1 MPPARPYAQASA
13 TRSAILAMLMVLS
26 VFSSMPIGSAD
37 PLSGTIDTFANG
49 SISVE
54 VATNTQSPSP
64 VNLTILRNT
73 TIDSSSFHIS
83 YDVEDA
89 SPGSITVDVDSDGQ
103 YEWHLGGNGDGRVGE
118 QTEFDSG
125 ASTTSISANGNQTW
139 LSTGGWRLP
148 TSAMMDSS
156 EITVGFT
163 PDLGA
168 QFSAIGAVTDL
179 ETGDMDG
186 DGLDDAIYLVPDH
199 ISSTNGTPWPHIGWL
214 TLSGSSIVTSWIPT
228 CFDADGLILGDSD
241 NDGRTDIIAV
251 ASDVDTLC
259 PHFSGNSWSQSMNIT
274 MSNKF
279 EDALLADLD
288 GDGQDDLVSLDAD
301 GTLGMR
307 SFSGGAYTSAITAT
321 VPTGSQI
328 PGQDNFIHVGVGS
341 FYGTN
346 QSILVGETD
355 AMTAYNTFWNFSNS
369 NWLATMQNFECTSG
383 PFEIFD
389 WNADGFQD
397 LMGPSNAAACMASWN
412 GTAWST
418 TSSNFVGLSN
428 YSVGDHDGDGTVDV
442 FRAIEGTPDG
452 SDGTQTGSV
461 EMHVFD
467 ADGAVNSTSTSFTPH
482 TSPRDI
488 IFADLDGDGLGEQ
501 IVAAGEASPGLFIG
515 AWHTLEWDLEGD
527 GTNEMAMSGYAS
539 STNPLSQSDQGL
551 LITSISSELLNV
563 GINYDQYDTPW
574 GTMDPVARSMGAGSI
589 TQSALNMSYT
599 ATFVVETNPTNGNL
613 SNVLNGFM
621 LLGTGDIGIPMDVI
635 CTLNGT
641 VTLDS
646 LDISWTEGAS
656 NIQPPPAPTLSLYD
670 FNYSQVSLMWT
681 NTTSPSDFVTY
692 QLFRAQT
699 GSQISINQPLVNTP
713 VNGYQDTDGVT
724 NQEWDYAVR
733 SIHNFGVT
741 STISNIITV
750 NVPDVPPV
758 YDTTPPEPAIVSLA
772 DVPNDSGGVLNL
784 SFTPS
789 SSIDLAYTLL
799 FVQNS
804 AFTDATGL
812 TPYANISSGDPT
824 TSMLISSLTDG
835 EDYWAAAV
843 AVDGDD
849 NAWWNVSATG
859 PVHSTND
866 TVRQSKLTLNVDGD
880 GIYDDGTHSGVYLH
894 AGSPFSV
901 SMQLS
906 SEGYPLSNE
915 SVNLTV
921 TLDGASW
928 STTLITGITGSATK
942 NWGDWTSFVDE
953 WEAHGGTG
961 QVSVS
966 WSGGSLGV
974 GGQSIVGVSN
984 SSDIVTTVD
993 ATLSTNSPSIQ
1004 LNGDGLGMAHA
1015 SATTIA
1021 SAEQA
1026 VIAGL
1031 PLSWQLGNGTQ
1042 VLGDSGMAQ
1051 FDGTGVAT
1059 VAVDYFTGGWLN
1071 MTPITPWWLSLTP
1084 TTLQIDLYPPP
1095 PVGCTDSA
1103 ANNFDEIAQFDDGSC
1118 TYDTPQLVF
1127 VNFTCDAVWE
1137 IFDNSTQAMAELASN
1152 SLHCSLTN
1160 DNNITIF
1167 ANIVFS
1173 YSQSTPLFVDNLPS
1187 SEVNIAPSE
1196 SLVFTVSPSPWSIGP
1211 APPNGTV
1218 RVDIDMS
1225 APDWLGVSDYRILA
1239 YGFVH
1244 VNDTIDDPNN
1254 GGEDP
1259 QGEAGDAEEE
1269 DNLFLLIAI
1278 AGVVLAILGFVGLR
1292 MAMRDE
1298 DDEDDE
1304 TFEDEEWQPKTKK
1317 QIRTQPDMEDMPT
1330 GRSLDE
1336 LTMKG
1341 STVSMT
1347 KHKRVDHRAGQ
1358 RPAPVTEALE
1368 ERSTQTEDWDY
1379 TQDEDYHID
1388 EDGIEWWKDE
1398 VGQWWYKYPEDEDWE
1413 AFNE

>member
-1 MPPARPYAQASA
+1 MTPVRPHAQASA
-13 TRSAILAMLMVLS
+13 TRSAFLAMLMVLS

-37 PLSGTIDTFANG
+37 PLSGTIDTFADG
-49 SISVE
+49 STSVA
-54 VATNTQSPSP
+54 VDTNTQSPSP

-118 QTEFDSG
+118 QTEFDNG

-139 LSTGGWRLP
+139 LGTGGWRLP

-156 EITVGFT
+156 EITVEFT

-168 QFSAIGAVTDL
+168 QFSAIGAVTDIVV
-179 ETGDMDG
+179 GDMDG
-186 DGLDDAIYLVPDH
+186 DGMDDAIYLVPDH
-199 ISSTNGTPWPHIGWL
+199 ISSTNQTAWPHIGWL
-214 TLSGSSIVTSWIPT
+214 KWSGSSIVTSWIPT
-228 CFDADGLILGDSD
+228 CFDADELIIGDSD
-241 NDGRTDIIAV
+241 NDGSTDILAI

-259 PHFSGNSWSQSMNIT
+259 PHFSTNSWSQSMNIT
-274 MSNKF
+274 MNNKF

-288 GDGQDDLVSLDAD
+288 GDGQDDLVSIDAD

-307 SFSGGAYTSAITAT
+307 TFSGGTYTGAITAT
-321 VPTGSQI
+321 VPTGNQI
-328 PGQDNFIHVGVGS
+328 PGLDNFVHVGVGS
-341 FYGTN
+341 FYGNN
-346 QSILVGETD
+346 QSIIVGETD

-369 NWLATMQNFECTSG
+369 NWFATMQDFECTSG

-389 WNADGFQD
+389 WNSDGYQD
-397 LMGPSNAAACMASWN
+397 LMGPSNTAACMASWN
-412 GTAWST
+412 GTSWNTA
-418 TSSNFVGLSN
+418 TSNLVGLSN

-442 FRAIEGTPDG
+442 FRAIEGSPDG

-461 EMHVFD
+461 EMHVFNPN
-467 ADGAVNSTSTSFTPH
+467 GVVNSTSTSFTPH

-488 IFADLDGDGLGEQ
+488 VFADLDGDGLSEQ

-515 AWHTLEWDLEGD
+515 AWHSMEWDLEGD
-527 GTNEMAMSGYAS
+527 GTNEMATSGYAS
-539 STNPLSQSDQGL
+539 STNPLSQFDMGL
-551 LITSISSELLNV
+551 LITSISSEILSV
-563 GINYDQYDTPW
+563 PINYDQYDTPW
-574 GTMDPVARSMGAGSI
+574 SMMDPVARSMGAGTI

-599 ATFVVETNPTNGNL
+599 ATFVVESNPTNGNL
-613 SNVLNGFM
+613 SNVLNTFM
-621 LLGTGDIGIPMDVI
+621 LLGTGDIEIPMDVI
-635 CTLNGT
+635 CTRNGT

-656 NIQPPPAPTLSLYD
+656 NIQAPPPPVLSLYD

-681 NTTSPSDFVTY
+681 NTTSQSDFITY
-692 QLFRAQT
+692 QLFRAAT
-699 GSQISINQPLVNTP
+699 GTQISIHQPLVDTP

-733 SIHNFGVT
+733 SVHNFGIT

-758 YDTTPPEPAIVSLA
+758 YDTTPPEPAIVSLD
-772 DVPNDSGGVLNL
+772 DVPNDNGGVLNL

-789 SSIDLAYTLL
+789 PSIDLAYTLF

-804 AFTDATGL
+804 DFTNATGL
-812 TPYANISSGDPT
+812 TPYANISSEDPT

-849 NAWWNVSATG
+849 NAWWNVTTTG
-859 PVHSTND
+859 PVHSIND
-866 TVRQSKLTLNVDGD
+866 TIRVSTLTLDVTGD
-880 GIYDDGTHSGVYLH
+880 GVYDDGTHSGVHLH

-942 NWGDWTSFVDE
+942 NWGDWASFVDE

-961 QVSVS
+961 QVSAS
-966 WSGGSLGV
+966 WSGGSYGA

-993 ATLSTNSPSIQ
+993 ASLSTNSLSIQ
-1004 LNGDGLGMAHA
+1004 LNGEGLGMAHA
-1015 SATTIA
+1015 SATTTA

-1026 VIAGL
+1026 VIDGIPIA
-1031 PLSWQLGNGTQ
+1031 WQLGNGTQ

-1051 FDGTGVAT
+1051 FDSIGVAS
-1059 VAVDYFTGGWLN
+1059 VAVDYFTGGWLDL
-1071 MTPITPWWLSLTP
+1071 TPTTPWWLSLSP
-1084 TTLQIDLYPPP
+1084 TTLRIDLLPPP
-1095 PVGCTDSA
+1095 PVGCTDST
-1103 ANNFDEIAQFDDGSC
+1103 ANNFDETAQFDDGSC

-1127 VNFTCDAVWE
+1127 VTVTCDEVWE
-1137 IFDNSTQAMAELASN
+1137 IYDNSTHAMAELSSN

-1160 DNNITIF
+1160 DNNITVF
-1167 ANIVFS
+1167 ANIAFS

-1187 SEVNIAPSE
+1187 SEVNIAPNE
-1196 SLVFTVSPSPWSIGP
+1196 SLTFIVSPSPWAIGP

-1218 RVDIDMS
+1218 RIDIDMS
-1225 APDWLGVSDYRILA
+1225 APDWIGVSDYRILA
-1239 YGFVH
+1239 YGFVPF
-1244 VNDTIDDPNN
+1244 NDTIDDPNN

-1269 DNLFLLIAI
+1269 SNLLLLIGIVA
-1278 AGVVLAILGFVGLR
+1278 VVLAILGFVGLR
-1292 MAMRDE
+1292 MAMREEE
-1298 DDEDDE
+1298 DDDAE
-1304 TFEDEEWQPKTKK
+1304 TFEEEEWESKPKKR
-1317 QIRTQPDMEDMPT
+1317 IRTQPDMDDMPT

-1336 LTMKG
+1336 LTTKG
-1341 STVSMT
+1341 SKVSMT
-1347 KHKRVDHRAGQ
+1347 KSKRVDRRAGQ
-1358 RPAPVTEALE
+1358 RPAPIHEAVEEEYTEPE
-1368 ERSTQTEDWDY
+1368 EWDY

-1388 EDGIEWWKDE
+1388 DDGVEWWKDE
-1398 VGQWWYKYPEDEDWE
+1398 VGQWWYKYPDDEEWE